1 MICMF
6 INDLKYS
13 KVLQKEPIEEGVNC
27 IYSQWCV
34 KNSFIF
40 FSLVDLNNII
50 DGLWK
55 SIFLKFVFSVCIQY
69 PDKWHRKECFK
80 SWSSQ
85 VKVHQ
90 YKLLDHLH
98 NLGPLCRRAAGWT
111 FSRCLNMVKHKHK
124 HDMIVSDNLNKSYKY
139 IGTGLLKK
147 RLYKEFNSFV
157 AFQQFPV
164 N

>member
-1 MICMF
+1 M
-6 INDLKYS
+6 
-13 KVLQKEPIEEGVNC
+13 KVH
-27 IYSQWCV
+27 
-34 KNSFIF
+34 
-40 FSLVDLNNII
+40 
-50 DGLWK
+50 
-55 SIFLKFVFSVCIQY
+55 LKFVFTVCIQY

-147 RLYKEFNSFV
+147 RLYKELSNPSPKSPKSPIGTGVPLKSHRPPPPPITFNHEGV
-157 AFQQFPV
+157 LKAMTHPTHPGR
-164 N
+164 